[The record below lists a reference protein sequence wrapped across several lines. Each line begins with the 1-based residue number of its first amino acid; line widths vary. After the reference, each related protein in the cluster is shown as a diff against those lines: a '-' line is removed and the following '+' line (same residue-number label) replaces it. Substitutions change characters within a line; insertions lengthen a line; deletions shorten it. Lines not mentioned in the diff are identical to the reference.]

1 MSYENTA
8 CPCGE
13 KKRTDTM
20 LCAACETAVAGSY
33 DRKAMDD
40 HHNPFELRRQ
50 SAMRVLAIARRRRT
64 ASALPL
70 AYQAA

>member
-8 CPCGE
+8 CPCGGHKLTE
-13 KKRTDTM
+13 TM

-40 HHNPFELRRQ
+40 HRNGFELRRQ
-50 SAMRVLAIARRRRT
+50 SAMRVLSISRRRRT
-64 ASALPL
+64 ATLPSAFTH
-70 AYQAA
+70 

>member
-1 MSYENTA
+1 MSYENTS

-13 KKRTDTM
+13 KKLTDTM
-20 LCAACETAVAGSY
+20 LCAACETAVGGSY

-40 HHNPFELRRQ
+40 HRQPFELRRQ
-50 SAMRVLAIARRRRT
+50 SALRVLSISRRRRT
-64 ASALPL
+64 APALPL

>member
-13 KKRTDTM
+13 KKLTDTM
-20 LCAACETAVAGSY
+20 LCLACETAVAGTY

-40 HHNPFELRRQ
+40 HRVDFEHRRHA
-50 SAMRVLAIARRRRT
+50 AMRVLAVSRRRRGT
-64 ASALPL
+64 LPL
-70 AYQAA
+70 VYHVG

>member
-1 MSYENTA
+1 MSYENTS

-13 KKRTDTM
+13 KKLTDTM
-20 LCAACETAVAGSY
+20 LCAACETVVAGSY

-40 HHNPFELRRQ
+40 HREPFELRRHA
-50 SAMRVLAIARRRRT
+50 AMRVLAVSRRRRT

-70 AYQAA
+70 AFQAA

>member
-1 MSYENTA
+1 MSYENTS

-13 KKRTDTM
+13 KKLTDTM
-20 LCAACETAVAGSY
+20 LCAACERAVAGTY

-50 SAMRVLAIARRRRT
+50 SALRVLAISRRRRT

>member
-13 KKRTDTM
+13 KKLTDTM
-20 LCAACETAVAGSY
+20 LCAACEAAVAGTY

-40 HHNPFELRRQ
+40 QSNAFELRRQ
-50 SAMRVLAIARRRRT
+50 AAMRVLAVSRRRR
-64 ASALPL
+64 AADLPL
-70 AYQAA
+70 AFTH